1 MHSSYVDFAQMGNI
15 LYVYAIAR
23 AGHPLPERV
32 EAIDGSDVID
42 VVTAANL
49 VAFVTPVDDV
59 DFSQGVIDARAR
71 DVEWLGA
78 IGYRHQSV
86 MNSLMHGG
94 TIIPLR
100 AFTLFASDES
110 LRRHL
115 ENESER
121 FAKLLDRLDGK
132 QEWTLRIEFDPQLWS
147 EALVRR
153 VDSLRTLSEEIASAS
168 EGKAFL
174 LRKKLDDEK
183 KKASREA
190 EQQVMAEIERAV
202 MDKLACDTVAETRQ
216 QRSGA
221 FPQIN
226 VLLER
231 DEEARLE
238 ELRDDLAAR
247 YAEEGVTLALT
258 GPWPPYTFAVT
269 SDD

>member
-1 MHSSYVDFAQMGNI
+1 MSDFAAMPDI

-23 AGHPLPERV
+23 AGHPSPERV
-32 EAIDGSDVID
+32 EAIDGADRID
-42 VVTAANL
+42 AVTAGELA
-49 VAFVTPVDDV
+49 AFVTPVDDV
-59 DFSQGVIDARAR
+59 DFSQGVIDARAK

-86 MNSLMHGG
+86 MNALMHGG

-100 AFTLFASDES
+100 AFTLFASEES

-115 ENESER
+115 ENERRR
-121 FAKLLDRLDGK
+121 FLKLLDRLDGK

-153 VDSLRTLSEEIASAS
+153 VGSLRALSDEIAAAS
-168 EGKAFL
+168 SGKAFL

-183 KKASREA
+183 KRASREA
-190 EQQVMAEIERAV
+190 EQQVMSEVERDV
-202 MDKLACDTVAETRQ
+202 LEKLACDTVAETRQ

-226 VLLER
+226 VLIDR

-238 ELRDDLAAR
+238 ELRDELARR
-247 YAEEGVTLALT
+247 YAAEGVTLALT
-258 GPWPPYTFAVT
+258 GPWPPYTFAVIA
-269 SDD
+269 DE

>member
-1 MHSSYVDFAQMGNI
+1 MPDI
-15 LYVYAIAR
+15 LYVYAFAR
-23 AGHPLPERV
+23 AGHPMPELV
-32 EAIDGSDVID
+32 EAVDGSDRLKA
-42 VVTAANL
+42 VTSGDLA
-49 VAFVTPVDDV
+49 AFVTPVDDV
-59 DFSQGVIDARAR
+59 DFSQGVIDARAK

-86 MNSLMHGG
+86 MNALMHGG

-100 AFTLFASDES
+100 AFTLFASEES

-115 ENESER
+115 ESEQVR
-121 FAKLLDRLDGK
+121 LVKLLDRLDGK
-132 QEWTLRIEFDPQLWS
+132 QEWTLRIEFDPRLWS

-153 VDSLRTLSEEIASAS
+153 VDGLRALSDEIAAAAA
-168 EGKAFL
+168 GKAFL

-183 KKASREA
+183 KRASREA
-190 EQQVMAEIERAV
+190 EQQVVSEVERAV
-202 MDKLACDTVAETRQ
+202 MEKLACDTVAETRQ

-226 VLLER
+226 VLIER

-238 ELRDDLAAR
+238 ELRDALTRR
-247 YAEEGVTLALT
+247 YAADGVTLALT

-269 SDD
+269 TDD

>member
-1 MHSSYVDFAQMGNI
+1 MTAPMSDFRAMPNI

-23 AGHPLPERV
+23 AAHPRPERV
-32 EAIDGSDVID
+32 EAINGSDVID
-42 VVTAANL
+42 VVTAGQLA
-49 VAFVTPVDDV
+49 AFATPVDDV

-86 MNSLMHGG
+86 MHALMQSG

-115 ENESER
+115 ENERPR
-121 FAKLLDRLDGK
+121 FVKLLDRLEGK

-153 VDSLRTLSEEIASAS
+153 VDSLRDLSEEIAAASA
-168 EGKAFL
+168 GKGFL

-226 VLLER
+226 VLLDR
-231 DEEARLE
+231 DEESRLE
-238 ELRDDLAAR
+238 ELREELGGR
-247 YAEEGVTLALT
+247 YAADGVTLALT
-258 GPWPPYTFAVT
+258 GPWPPYTFAT
-269 SDD
+269 IE

>member
-1 MHSSYVDFAQMGNI
+1 MPNI

-23 AGHPLPERV
+23 GGHPLPTPV
-32 EAIDGSDVID
+32 EAIDGSDIID
-42 VVTAANL
+42 VVTAGEL
-49 VAFVTPVDDV
+49 SAFVTPVDDV
-59 DFSQGVIDARAR
+59 DFSQGVIDARAK

-86 MNSLMHGG
+86 MNALMHGG

-115 ENESER
+115 ENEGAR
-121 FAKLLDRLDGK
+121 FNNLLDRLDGK
-132 QEWTLRIEFDPQLWS
+132 QEWTLRVEFDPQLWS

-153 VDSLRTLSEEIASAS
+153 IDSLRALSDEIATASA
-168 EGKAFL
+168 GKAFL

-183 KKASREA
+183 KRASREA
-190 EQQVMAEIERAV
+190 EQQVMAEVERDV
-202 MDKLACDTVAETRQ
+202 LEKLACDTVAETRQ

-226 VLLER
+226 VLIER

-238 ELRDDLAAR
+238 ELRDELARR
-247 YAEEGVTLALT
+247 YAAEGVTLALT
-258 GPWPPYTFAVT
+258 GPWPPYTFVGK
-269 SDD
+269 DE

>member
-1 MHSSYVDFAQMGNI
+1 MPNI

-23 AGHPLPERV
+23 VPHPLPERA
-32 EAIDGSDVID
+32 ETIDGSDVID
-42 VVTAANL
+42 VVKTGKFA
-49 VAFVTPVDDV
+49 AFVTPVDDV
-59 DFSQGVIDARAR
+59 DFSQSVIDARAK

-86 MNSLMHGG
+86 MNALMHGG

-100 AFTLFASDES
+100 AFTLFASEGT

-115 ENESER
+115 EDDGPR

-147 EALVRR
+147 EALERR
-153 VDSLRTLSEEIASAS
+153 VDSLRALSEEIASAS

-190 EQQVMAEIERAV
+190 EQQVMAEIESAV

-247 YAEEGVTLALT
+247 YAADGVTLALT
-258 GPWPPYTFAVT
+258 GPWPPYTFAVMT
-269 SDD
+269 DE

>member
-1 MHSSYVDFAQMGNI
+1 MPNI

-32 EAIDGSDVID
+32 EAIDGSDRIA
-42 VVTAANL
+42 VVTAGDLA
-49 VAFVTPVDDV
+49 AFVTPVDDV
-59 DFSQGVIDARAR
+59 DFSQGVIDTRAK

-86 MNSLMHGG
+86 MNALMHGG

-115 ENESER
+115 ENESAR
-121 FAKLLDRLDGK
+121 FTKLLDRLDGK
-132 QEWTLRIEFDPQLWS
+132 QEWTLRVEFDPQLWS
-147 EALVRR
+147 EALVGR
-153 VDSLRTLSEEIASAS
+153 VDTLRALSDEIASAS
-168 EGKAFL
+168 AGKAFL

-183 KKASREA
+183 KRASREA
-190 EQQVMAEIERAV
+190 EQQVMSEVERDV
-202 MDKLACDTVAETRQ
+202 LEKLACDTVAETRQ

-226 VLLER
+226 VLIDR

-238 ELRDDLAAR
+238 ELRDELARR
-247 YAEEGVTLALT
+247 YAAEGVTLALT

-269 SDD
+269 TDE

>member
-1 MHSSYVDFAQMGNI
+1 MPDI

-23 AGHPLPERV
+23 ATHPVPERV
-32 EAIDGSDVID
+32 EAIDGSDRLEKI
-42 VVTAANL
+42 TAGAL
-49 VAFVTPVDDV
+49 SAFVTPVDDV
-59 DFSQGVIDARAR
+59 DFSQGVIDARAK
-71 DVEWLGA
+71 DVEWLGS

-86 MNSLMHGG
+86 MNSLLHGG
-94 TIIPLR
+94 TIVPLR
-100 AFTLFASDES
+100 AFTLFVSEET

-115 ENESER
+115 EGENDR
-121 FAKLLDRLDGK
+121 LAKLLARLDGK

-153 VDSLRTLSEEIASAS
+153 VDTLRALSDEIASAAA
-168 EGKAFL
+168 GKAFL

-183 KKASREA
+183 KRASREA
-190 EQQVMAEIERAV
+190 EQQVVAEVEAAV
-202 MDKLACDTVAETRQ
+202 MEKLACDTVAETRQ

-226 VLLER
+226 VLIER

-238 ELRDDLAAR
+238 ELREALARR
-247 YAEEGVTLALT
+247 YAAEGVTLALT

-269 SDD
+269 TDD

>member
-1 MHSSYVDFAQMGNI
+1 MVIPMSDFATMPDI

-32 EAIDGSDVID
+32 EAIDGSDRIEAV
-42 VVTAANL
+42 AGQLA
-49 VAFVTPVDDV
+49 AFVTPVDDV
-59 DFSQGVIDARAR
+59 DFSQGVIDARAK

-86 MNSLMHGG
+86 MNALMHGG

-100 AFTLFASDES
+100 AFTLFASEES

-115 ENESER
+115 ESER
-121 FAKLLDRLDGK
+121 ARLEKLLDRLDGK

-153 VDSLRTLSEEIASAS
+153 VDSLRALSDEIAAAS
-168 EGKAFL
+168 SGKAFL

-183 KKASREA
+183 KRASREA
-190 EQQVMAEIERAV
+190 EQQVMSEVERDVLA
-202 MDKLACDTVAETRQ
+202 KLACDTVAETRR

-226 VLLER
+226 VLIDR

-238 ELRDDLAAR
+238 ELRDELARR
-247 YAEEGVTLALT
+247 YAAEGVTLALT
-258 GPWPPYTFAVT
+258 GPWPPYTFASVE
-269 SDD
+269 